1 MHTRTIATAMLV
13 ASALAPASAQKKYD
27 YTSVPN
33 DPMQVRIYTLP
44 NGLKVYLSQ
53 NKDKPRVQT
62 NIATRAGSKN
72 DPSTATGLA
81 HYLEHMLFKGTHSIA
96 TLDWAKES
104 ALLKQISDTYELR
117 RNTTDEAKREALY
130 KRIDSLSYEAAK
142 FAVPNE
148 YDKMVSSLG
157 ASGTNAFTSTERTV
171 YVNDIPSNALEK
183 WIMIESVRFQELVL
197 RLFHTELETVFE
209 EFNRGQDNDQR
220 KAFAAMAEHLYK
232 KHPYGTQ
239 TTIGTGEH
247 LKNPSMVKIHEYFDT
262 YYVPN
267 NMAVVLAGDLD
278 YDATIAMV
286 DKYFGGWKTKPLPA
300 FTFEPEAAITAPEV
314 VEVLGP
320 MAEWVNLGWRF
331 NGVKSTDGIMLDLI
345 AGLLSNGQA
354 GLIDLNLIQQ
364 QKVLNA
370 SAFAFESTDYSQFGM
385 TANAKQGQTLEE
397 ARALLLEQLANVRD
411 GHFEDWLIEAVVNDK
426 RQSQTKFWNENNSLR
441 ASALTSAFILQKE
454 WKDVVDYHDRMA
466 RITKDEVMAFAK
478 KNFSDNYVCVFKR
491 TGEDKNTFKVTK
503 PTITPIEI
511 NREGQSDWFAEWS
524 AKPMTDL
531 QPEFVDYDKSITR
544 RTLKSSVPLAYIPN
558 KSNDLFTLA
567 MIQDLGAYTDPK
579 LKLAVEYLAYLGTSK
594 YTAAQ
599 LQQEFFKLGLEFS
612 VQSGQ
617 DRNTVTLSGLEKNMA
632 QGVALLEHLLSDAQP
647 NKEALGELVKDI
659 GKVRANNKKNKGII
673 MNSALLSYARF
684 GDKSPFKTILTAEQ
698 LDALTPDELI
708 ERITSLTSYQHRIFY
723 YGSRSLEQV
732 TAVLDKEHKTPGE
745 LKSYPQQA
753 PYVELETKENKVYF
767 VDYDMVQTELMFMS
781 KSDVFDP
788 AKLPYATLFNE
799 YFGSGLSSIVFQEI
813 REAKAL
819 AYSANANFGR
829 PAKKDEAH
837 YVRASIG
844 TQNDKLGDAVTAM
857 LELMNNMPADE
868 KMFNGSKE
876 AALKQIASQRATKEA
891 IYWSWE
897 NAQRLGIDHDL
908 NRDVYAE
915 LQTATLGGL
924 SAFFN
929 KNIAGRTY
937 TYLVIGKESAMDMK
951 ALERLGPVTKLS
963 LEQVFGY

>member
-1 MHTRTIATAMLV
+1 MHPRSIATAMLV
-13 ASALAPASAQKKYD
+13 ASALAPASAQKKYE
-27 YTSVPN
+27 YKSVPN
-33 DPMQVRIYTLP
+33 DPIGARIYTLP
-44 NGLKVYLSQ
+44 NGLTVCLSQ

-72 DPSTATGLA
+72 DPATATGLA
-81 HYLEHMLFKGTHSIA
+81 HYLEHMLFKGTHEIA
-96 TLDWAKES
+96 TSDWAKES
-104 ALLKQISDTYELR
+104 ELLKQISDTYEKR
-117 RNTTDEAKREALY
+117 RTTTDSTARDLLY
-130 KRIDSLSYEAAK
+130 KRIDSLSTEAAK
-142 FAVPNE
+142 YAVPNE

-183 WIMIESVRFQELVL
+183 WMMIESVRFQELVL

-209 EFNRGQDNDQR
+209 EFNRGQDSDQR
-220 KAFAAMAEHLYK
+220 KAFTAMAEHLYK

-247 LKNPSMVKIHEYFDT
+247 LKNPSMVKIHEFFDT

-286 DKYFGGWKTKPLPA
+286 DKYFGGWKTKPVPA
-300 FTFEPEAAITAPEV
+300 FTFQPEEPITAPDN

-320 MAEWVNLGWRF
+320 MAEWVSLGWRF
-331 NGVKSTDGIMLDLI
+331 DGVKSTDGIMLDLI

-364 QKVLNA
+364 QRVLNA

-397 ARALLLEQLANVRD
+397 ARDLVLEQLGKLRD
-411 GHFEDWLIEAVVNDK
+411 GQFEDWLIEAVVNDK
-426 RQSQTKFWNENNSLR
+426 RQAQTKFWNENNGLR

-454 WKDVVDYHDRMA
+454 WADVVDYHNRMA
-466 RITKDEVMAFAK
+466 KITKPEVMAFAK
-478 KNFSDNYVCVFKR
+478 RNLRDNYVCVFKR
-491 TGEDKNTFKVTK
+491 TGEDKSTFKVTK
-503 PTITPIEI
+503 PVITPIGI
-511 NREGQSDWFAEWS
+511 NREGQSAWYAEWS
-524 AKPMTDL
+524 KKPMTDL

-544 RTLKSSVPLAYIPN
+544 RTLKSKVPLAYIPN
-558 KSNDLFTLA
+558 KSNDLFTLV
-567 MIQDLGAYTDPK
+567 MVQDLGTFSDPK
-579 LKLAVEYLAYLGTSK
+579 LKLAVEYLPYLGTSK

-599 LQQEFFKLGLEFS
+599 LQQEFFKLGMEFT

-617 DRNTVTLSGLEKNMA
+617 DRNTVSLSGLEKNMP
-632 QGVALLEHLLSDAQP
+632 QGIALLEHLLADAQP

-673 MNSALLSYARF
+673 MNSALLSYARY
-684 GDKSPFKTILTAEQ
+684 GDKSPFKDILSAQE
-698 LDALTPDELI
+698 LDVVTPDELI
-708 ERITSLTSYQHRIFY
+708 QRIKSLTSYKHRMFY
-723 YGSRSLEQV
+723 YGSRPLDEVV
-732 TAVLDKEHKTPGE
+732 TVLDKEHSPPAE
-745 LKSYPQQA
+745 LKNFAQPA
-753 PYVELETKENKVYF
+753 PYVELETTENKVYF
-767 VDYDMVQTELMFMS
+767 VDYDMVQTELMLVS
-781 KSDVFDP
+781 KSDAFDP
-788 AKLPYATLFNE
+788 AKLPYSTLFNE

-819 AYSANANFGR
+819 AYSANSQFSR
-829 PAKKDEAH
+829 PGKKEEAH
-837 YVRASIG
+837 YVRAYIG

-857 LELMNNMPADE
+857 LELMNNMPADG
-868 KMFNGSKE
+868 KMFNKSKE

-897 NAQRLGIDHDL
+897 SAQRLGLDHDI
-908 NRDVYAE
+908 NREVYTA
-915 LQTATLGGL
+915 LQDASLEGL
-924 SAFFN
+924 TTFFN
-929 KNIAGRTY
+929 KNIANRTY
-937 TYLVIGKESAMDMK
+937 TYLAIGKESAMDMK